1 MKKNIYLTLIISM
14 GIMISSCNKDDD
26 DYIPEPIN
34 EVILGCTN
42 LEALNYNPNAE
53 EDDGSCIILGCSDEN
68 AINYN
73 PDATNDDGSCE
84 YSNASILNG
93 NWDIISLEYATEI
106 DVEFF
111 QQDLAGEA
119 YNAGTWSFD
128 AEASTYSMNLD
139 FETEPFS
146 ISIPLVGDYDVP
158 SFPIENNSEGEWLLI
173 DNEST
178 LLATDSTTGTEA
190 SYVIISLTNETAIIS
205 GVMPFTQDVAGMAID
220 LDIEIEMILEKQ

>member
-1 MKKNIYLTLIISM
+1 MTNHNSSENNEVVPTITNSLI
-14 GIMISSCNKDDD
+14 N
-26 DYIPEPIN
+26 PIN
-34 EVILGCTN
+34 PKLLKTGLNLRVGVMASGEGTN
-42 LEALNYNPNAE
+42 FQAL
-53 EDDGSCIILGCSDEN
+53 
-68 AINYN
+68 
-73 PDATNDDGSCE
+73 
-84 YSNASILNG
+84 
-93 NWDIISLEYATEI
+93 
-106 DVEFF
+106 
-111 QQDLAGEA
+111 
-119 YNAGTWSFD
+119 